1 MTTIILILVS
11 LLAGFV
17 AGALVF
23 RRHAGKAA
31 ELEAKARSIADTFKK

>member
-1 MTTIILILVS
+1 MSYIVIAALSLV
-11 LLAGFV
+11 AGFV